1 MQSCD
6 NHVIVVVTIESSS
19 RLSPSSHGSRE
30 GSSSQHSPS
39 SASQSPSLSSHHYS
53 SLCGPLSDIRS
64 TPPSSLSPSSLRREM
79 APFSSL
85 VKLGGGPQVI
95 GSPASFQAT
104 PPQHSKSSSPVV
116 KPSFSPGG
124 GGGGS
129 QRSSRQNSFTKLAI
143 LFEQKDGPQTP
154 PISSAALMCDSTEL
168 ISQSLLMGSDIL
180 QKGFDNLL
188 SNKIQSSP
196 ENLFRQLKEG
206 AGKEEELVTRQE
218 EYSGSEFGDNDSLFS
233 LRQGS
238 LEPRPLD
245 EGPSEEMFSLQLEEV
260 NPLLHSFTLSLSL
273 SPLYF
278 LGF

>member
-6 NHVIVVVTIESSS
+6 NHVIVGVTIESNS

-104 PPQHSKSSSPVV
+104 PPQHSKSSSPVI
-116 KPSFSPGG
+116 KPSFSPGGGG

-129 QRSSRQNSFTKLAI
+129 QRSSRQNSFTKLAV
-143 LFEQKDGPQTP
+143 LFEQKDVPQTP

-218 EYSGSEFGDNDSLFS
+218 ECSGSEFGDNDSLFS

-238 LEPRPLD
+238 LEPHPLD

-273 SPLYF
+273 LFIS
-278 LGF
+278 